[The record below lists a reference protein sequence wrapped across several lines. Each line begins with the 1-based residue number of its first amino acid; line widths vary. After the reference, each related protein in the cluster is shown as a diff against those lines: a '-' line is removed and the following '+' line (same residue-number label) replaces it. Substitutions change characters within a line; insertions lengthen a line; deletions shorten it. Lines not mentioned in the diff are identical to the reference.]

1 MYNLKR
7 KKSDDSPNEFKQSE
21 PPKKQQ
27 VTATTTTTNL
37 KDKDGFVILNLPTEK
52 KSASVA
58 VPPSPSLTS
67 SKTSNVTSTSSENY
81 KKYSNLT
88 VFISNLSFEVD
99 EARLKTIF
107 EKVNFFV

>member
-1 MYNLKR
+1 M
-7 KKSDDSPNEFKQSE
+7 
-21 PPKKQQ
+21 
-27 VTATTTTTNL
+27 
-37 KDKDGFVILNLPTEK
+37 
-52 KSASVA
+52 
-58 VPPSPSLTS
+58 
-67 SKTSNVTSTSSENY
+67 TSNVTSTSSENY